1 MKSINFKIQPD
12 LIGFRSGLS
21 FTYFFKSAYL
31 RVVYDAMGDVL
42 GLKMQTMLS
51 NIPHLL
57 QTGSPKELIPS
68 NFTLPFKNLISQLG

>member
-1 MKSINFKIQPD
+1 MQPS
-12 LIGFRSGLS
+12 LIGFRSGLCFTS
-21 FTYFFKSAYL
+21 FSKSACFW
-31 RVVYDAMGDVL
+31 VVYDAMGDVL

-68 NFTLPFKNLISQLG
+68 NFTLPFKNRISQLG